1 MCERS
6 VDETKI
12 MLACEDGT
20 IVSFPSHS
28 LSLSLSLS
36 LSSLF
41 LGIIN
46 YWQVLHDVIGGK
58 TTSTQSFIVSP
69 ITCGK
74 M

>member
-20 IVSFPSHS
+20 IVSPPPSFS
-28 LSLSLSLS
+28 LSLSLSL
-36 LSSLF
+36 LQL
-41 LGIIN
+41 LMPTLV
-46 YWQVLHDVIGGK
+46 QALHDVIGGK
-58 TTSTQSFIVSP
+58 TTSTQTFIVSP